1 MDERYWNELYGSR
14 DQLFSGNP
22 NGVLVTEVADL
33 KPGQALDVGC
43 GEGADARW
51 LARQGW
57 LVTAVD
63 ISRTAL
69 DRAAKMHHDITQ
81 AELDQPAEAH
91 HAITQTESDQ
101 PAKVHGNITQ
111 AEPNQPAKVHTN
123 ITQTE
128 MNRPAKVHSDITQTE
143 MNQPAEAHHDIT
155 RAAPNEA
162 AGDTSPAKTAGG
174 VCWTQA
180 DLAATPPPAR
190 SFDLV
195 SVQYFPLT
203 KKKPA
208 LDGLLAAVAPGGTLL
223 IVGHDPAGLPPEF
236 DRDDYY
242 WPAEIAAML
251 GDDWTVLVDETR
263 KRVTPPPPGSGHV
276 NDTVLRAERHG
287 QAG

>member
-22 NGVLVTEVADL
+22 NGVLVTEVAGL

-43 GEGADARW
+43 GEGADALW
-51 LARQGW
+51 LAQQGW

-63 ISRTAL
+63 IARTAL
-69 DRAAKMHHDITQ
+69 DRAAKLHRDITQ
-81 AELDQPAEAH
+81 AELD
-91 HAITQTESDQ
+91 
-101 PAKVHGNITQ
+101 
-111 AEPNQPAKVHTN
+111 
-123 ITQTE
+123 
-128 MNRPAKVHSDITQTE
+128 RPAKVHSDITR
-143 MNQPAEAHHDIT
+143 AE
-155 RAAPNEA
+155 PNEA
-162 AGDTSPAKTAGG
+162 VGDASSTRTAGA

-203 KKKPA
+203 KERPA

-223 IVGHDPAGLPPEF
+223 VVGHDPADLPPEF
-236 DRDDYY
+236 NRDDYH

-251 GDDWTVLVDETR
+251 GDDWTVQVDETR

-276 NDTVLRAERHG
+276 NDTVLRARRHG

>member
-1 MDERYWNELYGSR
+1 LPFPQRILSNRQRIGHVGNMDERYWNELYGRR

-22 NGVLVTEVADL
+22 NGVLVTEVAGL

-43 GEGADARW
+43 GEGADAHW

-63 ISRTAL
+63 ISRIAL
-69 DRAAKMHHDITQ
+69 DRAAKLHRDT
-81 AELDQPAEAH
+81 
-91 HAITQTESDQ
+91 TRT
-101 PAKVHGNITQ
+101 
-111 AEPNQPAKVHTN
+111 EPN
-123 ITQTE
+123 E
-128 MNRPAKVHSDITQTE
+128 
-143 MNQPAEAHHDIT
+143 
-155 RAAPNEA
+155 
-162 AGDTSPAKTAGG
+162 TAGG

-180 DLAATPPPAR
+180 DLAVTPPPAR

-195 SVQYFPLT
+195 SVQYFPLS
-203 KKKPA
+203 KEKPA

-223 IVGHDPAGLPPEF
+223 VVGHDPADLPPEF
-236 DRDDYY
+236 DRDDYH

-251 GDDWTVLVDETR
+251 GDGWTVLVDETR

-276 NDTVLRAERHG
+276 NDTVLRARRHG